1 MSTYRK
7 IKRTV
12 RKNQKQRIKQLSRYT
27 AQNREHR
34 AEAKE
39 TDEAIKAALEDA
51 KARQK
56 NGGK

>member
-27 AQNREHR
+27 AHNREHR
-34 AEAKE
+34 AKAKE
-39 TDEAIKAALEDA
+39 IDEAIKTALEDA

-56 NGGK
+56 NDGK